1 MVQSQAVPG
10 AGYWHKLLEG
20 EDMSE
25 TPRYHKIVVPLD
37 GSGWSKRA
45 VPHAVDI
52 ARTHNA
58 ELILLHV
65 LRPPAYEYVDQLSL
79 AGQDAQLDH
88 LRDQMKQYLI
98 GIRNELRNE
107 KVDVRCQ
114 VIEGTGIAHLVCEFV
129 NNEGVDLVVMSTHGR
144 SGITEFLF
152 GSVANKIMQCLK
164 VPVLL
169 VHPDKV

>member
-1 MVQSQAVPG
+1 M
-10 AGYWHKLLEG
+10 KG
-20 EDMSE
+20 EIISNQN
-25 TPRYHKIVVPLD
+25 RYQKIVVPLD

-52 ARTHNA
+52 ARANNA

-65 LRPPAYEYVDQLSL
+65 LRPPAYEYTDQLAL
-79 AGQDAQLDH
+79 GGQDSQLTQ

-98 GIRNELRNE
+98 GIRNELRSE
-107 KVDVRCQ
+107 QIQVRCQ
-114 VIEGTGIAHLVCEFV
+114 VVEGVGIAHLVCDFV
-129 NNEGVDLVVMSTHGR
+129 NNEGVDLVVLSTHGR

-169 VHPDKV
+169 IHPDKD